1 MFYKRFC
8 GKPEL
13 AAKITYHKIMMLFVY
28 FLASKSIK
36 EFAWQAKKVGSNYLS
51 QNHDHALA

>member
-1 MFYKRFC
+1 MFYKRFYS
-8 GKPEL
+8 KPEL
-13 AAKITYHKIMMLFVY
+13 AIKIAYHKIMRLFVY

-36 EFAWQAKKVGSNYLS
+36 EFAWQAKKVGSYCLP